1 MPALGDVAAEPLRFL
16 DFLIHLPE
24 RAVVLHGAGV
34 PVLVPAP
41 ERFAVHKLIIATRR
55 QTDRNGVAKS
65 SKDRAQALS
74 LMQAMTETR
83 RTDALADV
91 FMEAWDRGDAWQ
103 EALAASLRT
112 FDKDAF
118 APVAEGLRE
127 SIERFEADPAKYGF

>member
-1 MPALGDVAAEPLRFL
+1 MCSIRSRTNSMCP
-16 DFLIHLPE
+16 ISI
-24 RAVVLHGAGV
+24 
-34 PVLVPAP
+34 
-41 ERFAVHKLIIATRR
+41 VH
-55 QTDRNGVAKS
+55 
-65 SKDRAQALS
+65 
-74 LMQAMTETR
+74 
-83 RTDALADV
+83 DV

>member
-1 MPALGDVAAEPLRFL
+1 
-16 DFLIHLPE
+16 
-24 RAVVLHGAGV
+24 
-34 PVLVPAP
+34 
-41 ERFAVHKLIIATRR
+41 
-55 QTDRNGVAKS
+55 
-65 SKDRAQALS
+65 
-74 LMQAMTETR
+74 
-83 RTDALADV
+83 LADV